1 VRRRARACLALAL
14 VAVPTLP
21 SLRHAAALELAR
33 EADGKA
39 ILILIDDSDRTDP
52 GAALIRND
60 ERRADAVLL
69 VRWIRACD
77 QLQVFSL
84 PRDLVLQPDGQQLAV
99 EYGLSGPGALAA
111 TVSRTFGVDVVAR
124 LTLDLAGVARL
135 ATLIGPVE
143 VRLSAESRDQRTGF
157 VGGPGDVQLE
167 GSETVAFLRAR
178 DWEERSGDDWIPTS
192 SDDLSRIARDQVYLR
207 AAIAAVHQ
215 LGDLDRVRL
224 VVRLAQAADIDVD
237 DYMETTAF
245 LVSARNATPVFQ
257 TIAVRPERT
266 DEERRSPFAP
276 QDYGATFRLV
286 LAAGAGAA
294 VVPST
299 CRPPQE

>member
-1 VRRRARACLALAL
+1 MRRRARASLAL
-14 VAVPTLP
+14 VLVAIPTLP

-39 ILILIDDSDRTDP
+39 ILVLIDDSDRADP
-52 GAALIRND
+52 GAALIRDD
-60 ERRADAVLL
+60 ERRADAILV

-111 TVSRTFGVDVVAR
+111 TVSSTFGVDVVAR

-135 ATLIGPVE
+135 ATAIGAVE
-143 VRLSAESRDQRTGF
+143 VRLPAESRDQRTGF
-157 VGGPGDVQLE
+157 VGGPGDVRLE
-167 GSETVAFLRAR
+167 GSETVAFLRSR
-178 DWEERSGDDWIPTS
+178 DWEERRGDDWVPTS
-192 SDDLSRIARDQVYLR
+192 SDDLTRIARDQAYLR

-215 LGDLDRVRL
+215 LGSLDRVRL
-224 VVRLAQAADIDVD
+224 AVRLAQDADIDVD
-237 DYMETTAF
+237 DYLETAAF
-245 LVSARNATPVFQ
+245 LVSARHASPVFR
-257 TIAVRPERT
+257 TIAVRPERA

-286 LAAGAGAA
+286 LAAGGGAA
-294 VVPST
+294 LTPST
-299 CRPPQE
+299 CPTSQE